1 MSNARIYG
9 LMYSGKRSFRCW
21 KSDEKGPVAA
31 VITIEWT
38 SPSAASAEIEAEWA
52 IQRSLS
58 REVSLVIATRFC
70 NCGRHGAYIL
80 SWRKAG
86 HFFKSVRSKLYY
98 ETSAQV
104 ASKSET
110 YEKRLRVIFIFARYL
125 KVTVV
130 RIGFLRFVIFFQN
143 DAENVLYRLSCI
155 FSPREIKII
164 RLSHAVSTQPRF
176 SPFSL
181 SSLQRQ
187 TFHHSQNRTI
197 LESVGGDAEFRK
209 A

>member
-104 ASKSET
+104 ASKSEA
-110 YEKRLRVIFIFARYL
+110 YEKRLRVIFIFVRYL
-125 KVTVV
+125 SESNGCSN
-130 RIGFLRFVIFFQN
+130 RISSFRNVLPKWRREIYYGTCCTGFLV
-143 DAENVLYRLSCI
+143 
-155 FSPREIKII
+155 FSLLEKLKLFDYSTLFPPNQDSRHSHYPRCRGKHSTILKI
-164 RLSHAVSTQPRF
+164 V
-176 SPFSL
+176 PFS
-181 SSLQRQ
+181 R
-187 TFHHSQNRTI
+187 
-197 LESVGGDAEFRK
+197 A
-209 A
+209 

>member
-1 MSNARIYG
+1 M
-9 LMYSGKRSFRCW
+9 
-21 KSDEKGPVAA
+21 
-31 VITIEWT
+31 
-38 SPSAASAEIEAEWA
+38 
-52 IQRSLS
+52 
-58 REVSLVIATRFC
+58 SLVIATRFC

-130 RIGFLRFVIFFQN
+130 RIGFLRFVMFFQN
-143 DAENVLYRLSCI
+143 DAERYIRYCTGFLV
-155 FSPREIKII
+155 FSLLEKLKLFDYPTLFPPNQDSRHSHYPRCRGK
-164 RLSHAVSTQPRF
+164 HSTILKLV
-176 SPFSL
+176 PFS
-181 SSLQRQ
+181 R
-187 TFHHSQNRTI
+187 
-197 LESVGGDAEFRK
+197 A
-209 A
+209 

>member
-1 MSNARIYG
+1 M
-9 LMYSGKRSFRCW
+9 
-21 KSDEKGPVAA
+21 
-31 VITIEWT
+31 
-38 SPSAASAEIEAEWA
+38 
-52 IQRSLS
+52 
-58 REVSLVIATRFC
+58 SLVIATRFC

-130 RIGFLRFVIFFQN
+130 RIGFLRFVMFFQN
-143 DAENVLYRLSCI
+143 DAERHC
-155 FSPREIKII
+155 FHPTKILAI
-164 RLSHAVSTQPRF
+164 LIILAAEANIP
-176 SPFSL
+176 PFSK
-181 SSLQRQ
+181 SYHSRERRGRCRISKSL
-187 TFHHSQNRTI
+187 
-197 LESVGGDAEFRK
+197 GRK
-209 A
+209 R

>member
-125 KVTVV
+125 KVTVA

-143 DAENVLYRLSCI
+143 DAERYITERVVQAFLYL
-155 FSPREIKII
+155 F
-164 RLSHAVSTQPRF
+164 
-176 SPFSL
+176 L
-181 SSLQRQ
+181 SSR
-187 TFHHSQNRTI
+187 N
-197 LESVGGDAEFRK
+197 
-209 A
+209 